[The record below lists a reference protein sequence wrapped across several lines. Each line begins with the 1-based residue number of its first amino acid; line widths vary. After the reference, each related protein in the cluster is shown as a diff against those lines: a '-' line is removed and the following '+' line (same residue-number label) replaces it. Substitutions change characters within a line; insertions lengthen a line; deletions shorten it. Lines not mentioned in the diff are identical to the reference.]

1 MSPGGRTATSL
12 PFAAAIADAV
22 SPLRTDPWRS
32 SHPAHQRA
40 EARRQ
45 RRADSDEMARFEQSS
60 SDSEAEALAELAD
73 RALGSPRE
81 EEEGSAREDK

>member
-1 MSPGGRTATSL
+1 
-12 PFAAAIADAV
+12 
-22 SPLRTDPWRS
+22 
-32 SHPAHQRA
+32 
-40 EARRQ
+40 
-45 RRADSDEMARFEQSS
+45 MARFEQSS